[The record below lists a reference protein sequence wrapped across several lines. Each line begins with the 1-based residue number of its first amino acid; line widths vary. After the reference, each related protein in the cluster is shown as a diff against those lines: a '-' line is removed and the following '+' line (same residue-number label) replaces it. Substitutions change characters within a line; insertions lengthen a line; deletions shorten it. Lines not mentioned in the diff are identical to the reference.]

1 MKRIFVLCLALLLIF
16 TLPACGRKSQKP
28 SDPAPST
35 APETVTPSVP
45 PEIQA
50 PEEPQVPSETSS
62 ENPEPSEA
70 VPEQIPSEDP
80 EAPSENV
87 PSEPTV
93 EEPES
98 SIPVPDEDGWYYDL
112 ENVTAYLMAYGRL
125 PSNYI
130 TKRDAE
136 DLGWSGGS
144 IQRFKEGAA
153 IGGGR
158 FGNYEGLLPE
168 GKYTECDIDTDGASS
183 RGAKRL
189 VFSTDGRY
197 YYTDDHYETFAEV
210 TFVDGRM
217 VLSYDY

>member
-1 MKRIFVLCLALLLIF
+1 MKRILVLCLALLLIF
-16 TLPACGRKSQKP
+16 TLPACGRKNQKP

-35 APETVTPSVP
+35 APETVTPSAP

-87 PSEPTV
+87 PSEPTA
-93 EEPES
+93 EEPEA

-217 VLSYDY
+217 VLNYDY